1 MKVVI
6 LAGGQGT
13 RLSEVTNSIPKPMV
27 KIGSQP
33 ILMHIIKTYASFG
46 YHDFYI
52 ATGYKSEII
61 KNYFKSKTNNYSLI
75 NNNHLLINYK
85 FHKNLKINLI
95 NTGQNTMTGG
105 RILKLKKYIKED
117 NFLMTYGDGLAN
129 INISKLVNFH
139 LKKKKIAT
147 LTAVRPPARFGELK
161 LLNSD
166 VISFNEKPQVQHG
179 WINGGFFVLNKK
191 IFKYISNNNTVFE
204 KYPMEKLS
212 KTKQL
217 NAYKHFDFWQCMD
230 TKRDYLFLRKLYF
243 SKKKLWEI
251 Y

>member
-1 MKVVI
+1 MKVII

-46 YHDFYI
+46 YDEFYV

-61 KNYFKSKTNNYSLI
+61 KKYFKSKTNNYSSI
-75 NNNHLLINYK
+75 NNNHFLINYK
-85 FHKNLKINLI
+85 FHKKLKINLI
-95 NTGQNTMTGG
+95 NTGLNTMTGG

-129 INISKLVNFH
+129 ININKLVNFH

-166 VISFNEKPQVQHG
+166 VISFNEKPQVQYG

-212 KTKQL
+212 KAKQL

-230 TKRDYLFLRKLYF
+230 TKRDYLYLRKLYF
-243 SKKKLWEI
+243 SKKKIMGNL
-251 Y
+251 